1 MKEVYYDN
9 TKSNVNLVSTHNSY
23 ADKINKIKYSMDVNK
38 VYANNM
44 IPKKKMNIISEKPTT
59 RVLSSSLNFK
69 PLGFIFIAIII
80 LSALS
85 FFLLFFLKQSK
96 EKIRFSLRI
105 AANNSNNITQIINSK
120 SNQLSILSDY
130 KVIDKI
136 EGEYLRNLDENEFNK
151 TDGKLY
157 NKTKG
162 IIIIDLFFDSPLTN
176 LDHMFE
182 GCEDIIYIDLS
193 HIQPPSIDSMS
204 HTFKGCKNLQKINL
218 TSIDTSKVKSMD
230 SLFENCISLTDI
242 LGIERFNT
250 SSLNSISR
258 MFYNCTDLIVANL
271 SEFNIDKIYN
281 INETFFNHKNLK
293 YIDLRNSLNDTK
305 INNILPLSNNNL
317 TVIINKSISKENIT
331 NHTIYSIIY
340 PSEFELKCDKN
351 EKGYKCH
358 TCKNNSFEC
367 ENCNEG
373 YDLYD
378 YLSNMRCWKFE
389 TYKNDTKEEIKENEE
404 IFEEEKIEE
413 KGEELEEKNIEEKLE
428 GEEIE
433 EEGEEFEEEEKDEE
447 KEEEKEKEEEEKEE
461 NKEEEEEKDEEKE
474 EEKEKE
480 KDEEEEKDEEKEEEK
495 EKEKDEE
502 EEKEEKKEKKE

>member
-96 EKIRFSLRI
+96 QK
-105 AANNSNNITQIINSK
+105 NIFFMTLFALNRNGKSQILNSK
-120 SNQLSILSDY
+120 SNQLNFISDCNVTVE
-130 KVIDKI
+130 K
-136 EGEYLRNLDENEFNK
+136 EGEYLRNLDEYEFNK

-157 NKTKG
+157 HKKKG
-162 IIIIDLFFDSPLTN
+162 ILKIDLFFDSPLTN

-230 SLFENCISLTDI
+230 SLFENCTSLTDI
-242 LGIERFNT
+242 LGIERFDT
-250 SSLNSISR
+250 SSLNNISR

-271 SEFNIDKIYN
+271 SAFNIDEIYN
-281 INETFFNHKNLK
+281 INETFFNNTNLK
-293 YIDLRNSLNDTK
+293 YIDLRKSSNVDS
-305 INNILPLSNNNL
+305 IINILNQTFENS
-317 TVIINKSISKENIT
+317 TVIINDIIRENEENFKALKPYILSSSKFNKLECNT
-331 NHTIYSIIY
+331 GT
-340 PSEFELKCDKN
+340 D
-351 EKGYKCH
+351 GYKCKS
-358 TCKNNSFEC
+358 CKNNSLEC
-367 ENCNEG
+367 KDCNDG
-373 YDLYD
+373 YNISQND
-378 YLSNMRCWKFE
+378 YLSKFRCWKFE
-389 TYKNDTKEEIKENEE
+389 TDKEEKDEKEVKENEVL
-404 IFEEEKIEE
+404 FEEEETEE
-413 KGEELEEKNIEEKLE
+413 EGEELEEKNIEEKLK

-433 EEGEEFEEEEKDEE
+433 EEGDKLY
-447 KEEEKEKEEEEKEE
+447 EKEKE
-461 NKEEEEEKDEEKE
+461 
-474 EEKEKE
+474 
-480 KDEEEEKDEEKEEEK
+480 
-495 EKEKDEE
+495 
-502 EEKEEKKEKKE
+502 